1 MIEPAVVTSEPTS
14 SVNLSSSRAKPPET
28 ENPASP
34 LTASAARHGTDKIS
48 PFRIAPTASADSQS
62 SRRSRSTQRCA
73 LPAPARA
80 LDQYEA
86 AAIRGIPDHLPV
98 QRSNRR
104 HQAPSPVT
112 SANLNF
118 AV

>member
-34 LTASAARHGTDKIS
+34 LTASAAAHGADTFRPI
-48 PFRIAPTASADSQS
+48 RIAANASAGSRP
-62 SRRSRSTQRCA
+62 SRRSPSTQPRA
-73 LPAPARA
+73 RARA
-80 LDQYEA
+80 LDQHEA

-104 HQAPSPVT
+104 RQAPSPVT
-112 SANLNF
+112 FANLDF
-118 AV
+118 AI